1 MIKIVITVGVALALG
16 IIAGSAAVYTFN
28 RMPDGW
34 LGADEEGRDSQR
46 VKSVPWKYVLSAT
59 FIVCGIYTGLKDPAA
74 APAVFA
80 ACFLL
85 AQTAIAAK
93 LYRRAPLQISALI
106 LLCGIAKVAGE
117 ADFQRYVIEAVV
129 SILLL
134 GALMGIVM
142 IVRKA
147 MGKTQASEHADAP
160 AGTAVSKRVPVHET
174 FALAASIILICGGPQ
189 GICVIAA
196 ATCMWMIRVLIVTAA
211 ERKGKADVPYDF
223 ASGSG
228 SADGQGKAYGGAGE
242 RVIVDALAAAEPPA
256 FFIAIAGAVWIA
268 LNISHVIL

>member
-85 AQTAIAAK
+85 VETAMAAK
-93 LYRRAPLQISALI
+93 LYRRAPMQISALV

-147 MGKTQASEHADAP
+147 MGKTQA
-160 AGTAVSKRVPVHET
+160 VRRQVPVHET

-196 ATCMWMIRVLIVTAA
+196 AACMWMIRVLIVTAA

-223 ASGSG
+223 ASGTG